1 MSSQLNLSYFCNQ
14 CAMLY
19 NLVMSEFLSL
29 SETAELLGKNKE
41 TLRRWDRNGKLKAVR
56 EPISNYRVY
65 RKNDVMSLFGQFVN
79 HDNAVEPSNFEKPKQ
94 EYKVLELFAGAGGLA
109 IGMEKAGL
117 KCVALNEIDKWACQ
131 TLRKNRPNWN
141 VLEGDIKDFDFSEYE
156 NKVDVVTGGFP
167 CQAFSYAGKKLGLN
181 DARGTLF
188 YEFAR
193 VVKEVQPSICIGENV
208 RGLLSHD
215 KGKTLAGMIS
225 ILDEIGYNV
234 VPVEVLKAIHYK
246 VPQKRER
253 LILVGIRKDIQ
264 VKYEYPTPYKKI
276 YNLIDAL
283 KKGELFDSDVPKSS
297 GAKYPEYKK
306 QVLELVPPKGYWR
319 DLPVDIQKEYMG
331 GSFYLGGG
339 KTGMARRIGW
349 DEPSLTL
356 TCSPA
361 QKQTERCHP
370 EETRP
375 FTVREYARIQTFP
388 DDWIFEGSMAQQY
401 KQIGNA
407 VPVNLAREIGYS
419 IIKFLN
425 AYQSLSKPT

>member
-1 MSSQLNLSYFCNQ
+1 MKEY
-14 CAMLY
+14 
-19 NLVMSEFLSL
+19 LSL
-29 SETAELLGKNKE
+29 AETAEIIGKSKE
-41 TLRRWDRNGKLKAVR
+41 TLRRWDNEGILSAVR
-56 EPISNYRVY
+56 EPVSNYRVY
-65 RKNDVMSLFGQFVN
+65 HRNDVESLLGDLFDKQILDTV
-79 HDNAVEPSNFEKPKQ
+79 SNYVKPTND
-94 EYKVLELFAGAGGLA
+94 YSIIELFAGAGGLA
-109 IGMEKAGL
+109 LGMEKAGL

-131 TLRKNRPNWN
+131 TLRRNRPSWN
-141 VLEGDIKDFDFSEYE
+141 VLEGDIKQFSFSEY
-156 NKVDVVTGGFP
+156 KGLVDIVTGGFP

-193 VVKEVQPSICIGENV
+193 VVKEVMPPICIGENV
-208 RGLLSHD
+208 RGLLSHE
-215 KGKTLAGMIS
+215 KGKTLEGMIS
-225 ILDEIGYNV
+225 ILDEIGYDV
-234 VPVEVLKAIHYK
+234 VPVKVLKAINYR

-253 LILVGIRKDIQ
+253 LILVGVRKDLKIQ
-264 VKYEYPTPYKKI
+264 YHYPNKHNKI
-276 YNLIDAL
+276 YDLKDAL
-283 KKGELFDSDVPKSS
+283 KKGELFDKNVPKSE

-306 QVLELVPPKGYWR
+306 QILDLIPPKGYWR
-319 DLPVDIQKEYMG
+319 DLPVELQKEYMG

-370 EETRP
+370 DETRP

-388 DDWIFEGSMAQQY
+388 DEWKFEGSTSQQY

-407 VPVNLAREIGYS
+407 VPVNLGQEVGYS
-419 IIKFLN
+419 VVKFLN
-425 AYQSLSKPT
+425 QYYMELELNRK

>member
-1 MSSQLNLSYFCNQ
+1 MKEY
-14 CAMLY
+14 
-19 NLVMSEFLSL
+19 LSL
-29 SETAELLGKNKE
+29 SEASELIGKSKE
-41 TLRRWDRNGKLKAVR
+41 TLRRWDREGKLSAVR

-65 RKNDVMSLFGQFVN
+65 NREQVETLFADFFSHDVEDIVSN
-79 HDNAVEPSNFEKPKQ
+79 YVEPHN
-94 EYKVLELFAGAGGLA
+94 EYTVLELFAGAGGLA
-109 IGMEKAGL
+109 VGMEKSGL

-131 TLRKNRPNWN
+131 TLRKNRPNWK
-141 VLEGDIKDFDFSEYE
+141 VLEGDIKDFDFSEYH

-193 VVKEVQPSICIGENV
+193 VVKEVQPPICIGENV
-208 RGLLSHD
+208 RSLLSHD

-225 ILDEIGYNV
+225 ILDEIGYNI

-331 GSFYLGGG
+331 GSF
-339 KTGMARRIGW
+339 RS
-349 DEPSLTL
+349 E
-356 TCSPA
+356 
-361 QKQTERCHP
+361 
-370 EETRP
+370 
-375 FTVREYARIQTFP
+375 
-388 DDWIFEGSMAQQY
+388 
-401 KQIGNA
+401 
-407 VPVNLAREIGYS
+407 
-419 IIKFLN
+419 
-425 AYQSLSKPT
+425 